1 MIKKIKSISN
11 FGVFQNSNWDATV
24 RDEGNNIA
32 KFKKFNILYGRNYS
46 GKTLLSRIFQS
57 LEKGRLSEK
66 CIGANFEI
74 NCDDEDITHSKLNE
88 HSLNIRVYNEDFVD
102 ENLSFLKNEDEEIQ
116 PFAVL
121 GEQNVEIEKQIKEKE
136 RTLGGEEDKTGIKYS
151 LSQKK
156 SEYLKKQQERKYAQ
170 EELEERLR
178 NKARDIK
185 QNRLYDD
192 VLYDIRKIKQDITA
206 LLDNP
211 RTLLKNDNIDIKKR
225 LLREEIRDDTERI
238 KPFSSSLNNLF
249 EKSRE
254 LLNKEIKPTKSIQEL
269 INDSILQE
277 WVRDGIPH
285 HKGKRD
291 TCAFC
296 GGKLSDDLWKKLA
309 AHFNKESEELRDALK
324 KQIQALEEEKRKL
337 DETLSLSQDSFYSFY
352 QDSFDSKKKDLE
364 GELNKYNK
372 TIDLLIKPLEGR
384 EKDIF
389 KPQDCPTIDDN
400 SQKIISILDNI
411 NLLIDENNQK
421 TVSLIDDQK
430 KAPDDLRLNEVAQ
443 FMRDIDYEMKMKSI
457 EILEKEE
464 KTILIEITSLEDK
477 VKNTESEIESLRIQ
491 QKNEKKAAEKIN
503 EYLNH
508 FFGNRSIRFEA
519 IEDKEQFS
527 YKFQILRGD
536 QIAYNL
542 SEGERSLVAFCYF
555 VARLDEI
562 DTQGK
567 ELIIWIDDPVSSLDS
582 NHVFFVFSLIEN
594 IIAKPNK
601 NPDGSNAFRYK
612 QLYISTHNLE
622 FLKYL
627 KRLSHPTNDSE
638 YFLLERIG
646 KHSRLALMPDYL
658 RKYVTEFNY
667 LFQQLHKCSKIND
680 TYHAHEVFY
689 NFGNNLRKFLEAYLF
704 YKYPYHADDKLEKL
718 RMFFEEDNEAVAL
731 TNRITNEL
739 SHLEEIFDRSMK
751 PVEIPEIP
759 KLAKYVLDKIKEKD
773 PDQYCALLKSIGET
787 EA

>member
-1 MIKKIKSISN
+1 MYTN
-11 FGVFQNSNWDATV
+11 FYFHGCFS
-24 RDEGNNIA
+24 
-32 KFKKFNILYGRNYS
+32 FLYGLL
-46 GKTLLSRIFQS
+46 GKPLL
-57 LEKGRLSEK
+57 
-66 CIGANFEI
+66 
-74 NCDDEDITHSKLNE
+74 
-88 HSLNIRVYNEDFVD
+88 
-102 ENLSFLKNEDEEIQ
+102 
-116 PFAVL
+116 
-121 GEQNVEIEKQIKEKE
+121 KEK
-136 RTLGGEEDKTGIKYS
+136 RPFFYPLRIYTKYYTLPYIKT
-151 LSQKK
+151 
-156 SEYLKKQQERKYAQ
+156 
-170 EELEERLR
+170 
-178 NKARDIK
+178 
-185 QNRLYDD
+185 
-192 VLYDIRKIKQDITA
+192 

-211 RTLLKNDNIDIKKR
+211 GVLLKNDEIDIKKK
-225 LLREEIRDDTERI
+225 LLSEEAKNDIEKI

-249 EKSRE
+249 ERSCE
-254 LLNKEIKPTKSIQEL
+254 LLSKEIKPTKSIQEL

-296 GGKLSDDLWKKLA
+296 GGKLPGDLWEKLE

-324 KQIQALEEEKRKL
+324 KQIQALEQEKRNL
-337 DETLSLSQDSFYSFY
+337 DEVLPLSKDIFYSFY
-352 QDSFDSKKKDLE
+352 QDPFDSKKKDLKDE
-364 GELNKYNK
+364 INKYNK
-372 TIDLLIKPLEGR
+372 TIDLLIKTLQGR
-384 EKDIF
+384 EKNIF
-389 KPQDCPTIDDN
+389 MPQNCPTIDDN
-400 SQKIISILDNI
+400 SQKIIAILDNI
-411 NLLIDENNQK
+411 NLLIDKNNQK
-421 TVSLIDDQK
+421 TATLIDDQK
-430 KAPDDLRLNEVAQ
+430 KARNDLRLNEVLQ
-443 FMRDIDYEMKMKSI
+443 FIRDIDYEKQI
-457 EILEKEE
+457 EKINKLEDEE
-464 KTILIEITSLEDK
+464 SKFRSDSESLEDK
-477 VKNTESEIESLRIQ
+477 IRRIESEIEALKIQ
-491 QKNEKKAAEKIN
+491 LKDEKKGADKVN

-508 FFGNRSIRFEA
+508 FFGATSIRFEA
-519 IEDKEQFS
+519 IEDEEKSCF
-527 YKFQILRGD
+527 KFQILRGNE
-536 QIAYNL
+536 IAYNL

-555 VARLDEI
+555 MAKLEEA
-562 DTQGK
+562 DTKGK
-567 ELIIWIDDPVSSLDS
+567 ELIIWIDDPVSSLDN
-582 NHVFFVFSLIEN
+582 NHIFFVFSLIET

-627 KRLSHPTNDSE
+627 KRLSHPKNDSE
-638 YFLLERIG
+638 YFLLERVG
-646 KHSRLALMPDYL
+646 KPSRLALMPDYL

-667 LFQQLHKCSKIND
+667 LFHQLYKCSKIDD

-773 PDQYCALLKSIGET
+773 PDQYCALLKSIGEA